1 MVFVLCPGSSKNETG
16 DLNFFKLYLKTLN
29 YYHPQIQKRKVGSNI
44 YFKKNIGLWIYHV
57 NEITS
62 INPFPSLYYFISL
75 QAVNHATYRMKTKD
89 MKKRKEKEKRFSG
102 YIYKLNML
110 DDILLVSIDINQFTT
125 TNLRQNLIYYTSRLI
140 VLKQLH
146 VFLPHFFNVL
156 FQNNK

>member
-1 MVFVLCPGSSKNETG
+1 
-16 DLNFFKLYLKTLN
+16 
-29 YYHPQIQKRKVGSNI
+29 
-44 YFKKNIGLWIYHV
+44 
-57 NEITS
+57 
-62 INPFPSLYYFISL
+62 
-75 QAVNHATYRMKTKD
+75 MKTKD

-125 TNLRQNLIYYTSRLI
+125 TSLRQNLIYYTSRLI
-140 VLKQLH
+140 VLKELH